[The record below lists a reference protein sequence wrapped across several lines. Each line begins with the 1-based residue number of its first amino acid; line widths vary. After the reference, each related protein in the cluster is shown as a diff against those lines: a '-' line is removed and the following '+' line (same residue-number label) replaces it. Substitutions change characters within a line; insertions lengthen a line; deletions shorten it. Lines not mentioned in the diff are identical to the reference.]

1 MSLLGVNNGD
11 AHLATGFQQQFY
23 YRHYLL
29 EPLNRIAQHRPK
41 SSRFKEIPLH
51 VDHD

>member
-1 MSLLGVNNGD
+1 MNDGD

-23 YRHYLL
+23 YWHNLL
-29 EPLNRIAQHRPK
+29 EPLNGIAQHRSK
-41 SSRFKEIPLH
+41 SARFKEIPLH